1 MKCLNKFN
9 YTFILCGKPI
19 KVKLI
24 KLNMLARNT

>member
-19 KVKLI
+19 EVKLI
-24 KLNMLARNT
+24 EVNMLARNT